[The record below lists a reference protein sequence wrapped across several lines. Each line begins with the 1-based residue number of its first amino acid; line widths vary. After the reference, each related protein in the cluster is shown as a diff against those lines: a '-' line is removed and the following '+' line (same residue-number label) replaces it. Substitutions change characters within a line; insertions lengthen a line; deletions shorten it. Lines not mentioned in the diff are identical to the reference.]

1 MTASATVEGYGTC
14 KYIEITKGVSVV
26 NFIVNNGSK
35 QTKDLKVSGNS
46 NVKTLANGDMIYILT
61 SADVK

>member
-1 MTASATVEGYGTC
+1 MTLSADVEGYGVC

-46 NVKTLANGDMIYILT
+46 NVKQLANGDYVYILN
-61 SADVK
+61 SSEVK